1 MKYPIGI
8 QNFEQIR
15 EDGYVYID
23 KTALIYDLVANGKIY
38 FLSRPRRFGKSLL
51 ISTLENYFLGR
62 KELFRG
68 LAIDSL
74 EKEWAEYPVFHID
87 FNGKNFTSP
96 LELKKTI
103 ETFVAKCEE
112 RYGRD
117 ELADTFG
124 DRLAYVFEKAHEKTG
139 RRVVVLIDEYDKPL
153 LDVMSTG
160 IPSPVVEGNIKT
172 LEDYNR
178 EMLKGFYSVFKLT
191 DKHLQFVLLTGVTK
205 FSQVSVFSGFNQP
218 KDISYDSRYD
228 ALCGITK
235 EELLSVFKEQ
245 IRELGESNG
254 MTEEETI
261 EKLKRKYDGYHF
273 TWPSPDI
280 YNPFSLLNAFDNEE
294 INDYWFGSGTPTY
307 LIEMM
312 RKFHTL
318 PTEIGRQDCLAS
330 EFDAPTER
338 MNSIVPLLYQS
349 GYITIKEGDPL
360 FQTYSLDIPNQEVR
374 IGLMKSLLSN
384 YVMPDSAAPLQL
396 IVRFSRA
403 LLQEKMDD
411 ALRLLQ
417 TFLSTVPYTDNIKD
431 SEGHYQQM
439 LYVIFS
445 LFGMYVDVEVR
456 TPVGRV
462 DMVLRT
468 ATTLYVV
475 ELKLNQSAEAAMNQ
489 IDLKQYPERFRLSG
503 LPIVKVGINFDS
515 ERHTLHDWTI
525 EPAITHRIWR
535 N

>member
-1 MKYPIGI
+1 
-8 QNFEQIR
+8 
-15 EDGYVYID
+15 
-23 KTALIYDLVANGKIY
+23 
-38 FLSRPRRFGKSLL
+38 
-51 ISTLENYFLGR
+51 
-62 KELFRG
+62 
-68 LAIDSL
+68 
-74 EKEWAEYPVFHID
+74 
-87 FNGKNFTSP
+87 
-96 LELKKTI
+96 
-103 ETFVAKCEE
+103 
-112 RYGRD
+112 
-117 ELADTFG
+117 
-124 DRLAYVFEKAHEKTG
+124 
-139 RRVVVLIDEYDKPL
+139 
-153 LDVMSTG
+153 
-160 IPSPVVEGNIKT
+160 
-172 LEDYNR
+172 
-178 EMLKGFYSVFKLT
+178 MLKPYAA
-191 DKHLQFVLLTGVTK
+191 
-205 FSQVSVFSGFNQP
+205 
-218 KDISYDSRYD
+218 I
-228 ALCGITK
+228 CGIT
-235 EELLSVFKEQ
+235 EEEMLTQMSGHIDQMAKT
-245 IRELGESNG
+245 LGC
-254 MTEEETI
+254 TREETI

-374 IGLMKSLLSN
+374 MGLMKSLLSN

-468 ATTLYVV
+468 ATTPYVV

-503 LPIVKVGINFDS
+503 LPIVKVAINFDS
-515 ERHTLHDWTI
+515 ECHTLHDWTI
-525 EPAITHRIWR
+525 EPATTHRIWK